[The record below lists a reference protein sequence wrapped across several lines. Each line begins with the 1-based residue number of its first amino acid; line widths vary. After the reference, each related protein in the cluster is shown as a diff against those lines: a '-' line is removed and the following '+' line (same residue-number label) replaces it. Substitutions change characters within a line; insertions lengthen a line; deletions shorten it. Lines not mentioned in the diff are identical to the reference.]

1 MKKLWNHELINL
13 RKFQLMERRYPKE
26 AQYLYEKMRWFAR
39 IVRLVEPDKFTG
51 KPSIGIGTQG
61 KSKGSRNT
69 GQQALPIF
77 VAPEPTITRRLK
89 KRNPSNAEWAPRSSS
104 ASRTAVPASSVS
116 ASRLTLI
123 LAWVLLFEFRDSD
136 RRSASPLKLSGLLA
150 QRSWRRKKRSSIRW
164 WGWSQEP
171 I

>member
-1 MKKLWNHELINL
+1 
-13 RKFQLMERRYPKE
+13 MERRYPKE
-26 AQYLYEKMRWFAR
+26 VQDLYEKMRWFAR
-39 IVRLVEPDKFTG
+39 IVRPVEPDKFIE
-51 KPSIGIGTQG
+51 SQALEFELRREI
-61 KSKGSRNT
+61 KGSRNT

-123 LAWVLLFEFRDSD
+123 LAWVLLFEWLQILTDEVYCPWNSV
-136 RRSASPLKLSGLLA
+136 ASLA
-150 QRSWRRKKRSSIRW
+150 QRSWVRKKRSSVRW